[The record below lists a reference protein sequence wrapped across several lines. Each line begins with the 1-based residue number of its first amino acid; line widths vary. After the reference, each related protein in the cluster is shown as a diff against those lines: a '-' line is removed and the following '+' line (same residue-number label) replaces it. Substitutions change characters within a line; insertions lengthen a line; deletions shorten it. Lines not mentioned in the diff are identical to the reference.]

1 MPTNTKELVISNLSL
16 ANKIARKS
24 QFKYKK
30 FTFDE
35 LQSAAYMGLVEAS
48 CKYDNSMGVKF
59 TTYAIS
65 KMKYAII
72 DYVAEV
78 SFRKKG
84 KEKFV
89 DLHEIEITD
98 GLTDTDREEFI
109 CILTQ
114 GLTGKEKEIFICYY
128 LNEKKLHEIASLYEL
143 NESRISQILKKVT
156 SYIQEKWRDRE
167 RELYEIAA

>member
-1 MPTNTKELVISNLSL
+1 MSTNTKELVISNLSL

-24 QFKYKK
+24 QYKYKK

-35 LQSAAYMGLVEAS
+35 LQAAAYMGLVEAS
-48 CKYDNSMGVKF
+48 CKYDNSVGVKF

-89 DLHEIEITD
+89 DLHEIEIAD
-98 GLTDTDREEFI
+98 GSTDTDREEFI
-109 CILTQ
+109 FILTQ
-114 GLTGKEKEIFICYY
+114 GLTGKEKEIFVCYY
-128 LNEKKLHEIASLYEL
+128 LNEKKLHEIALL
-143 NESRISQILKKVT
+143 HDVNESRISQILKKVT

-167 RELYEIAA
+167 IELYEIAA